1 MVRIGVDLGGTKIEL
16 VALSEEGNELF
27 RKRITT
33 PRDYQG
39 TLRAIA
45 DLVYEAE
52 ATLGEKGTV
61 GVGIPGV
68 ISPYSGLV
76 KNANSTWINGH
87 PLDVNLGEL
96 LEREVRVANDANCFA
111 ISEAIDGAAAGRSV
125 VFGVIIGTGCGA
137 GVAING
143 KVHAGGNGIGGEWGH
158 NPLPWMTKD
167 EFNTT
172 RCFCGNPDCIE
183 TFISGTGFVRD
194 YNAALIAVGDSGV
207 LAKSGA
213 DIMALVDKGDIIA
226 MAAFERYV
234 DRLARALAHV
244 INLLDPDAIVLG
256 GGMSNVEAIYPRLPA
271 LLTRYVVGRECRTP
285 VLQNLYGCS
294 SGVRGAAWLWE
305 K

>member
-39 TLRAIA
+39 ALRAIA

>member
-143 KVHAGGNGIGGEWGH
+143 RVHAGGNGIGGEWGH

-194 YNAALIAVGDSGV
+194 YNAALIAVSDSGA

-234 DRLARALAHV
+234 DRLARSLAHV

-271 LLTRYVVGRECRTP
+271 LLTCYVVGRECRTP